1 MGQTH
6 QAALDATLS
15 RMTPGMTSAERAR
28 LLSDAL
34 LDSGVDWRRE
44 PPLEEVKQLLATL
57 MRAECGDTSAPS
69 PLAL

>member
-6 QAALDATLS
+6 QAALDAVLS
-15 RMTPGMTSAERAR
+15 RMTPGMSSADWAR

-44 PPLEEVKQLLATL
+44 PPLEEVKQLFAAL
-57 MRAECGDTSAPS
+57 MRADQSDLNRPA

>member
-1 MGQTH
+1 MGQPH
-6 QAALDATLS
+6 QAALDAVLS

-34 LDSGVDWRRE
+34 LDSGVDWRHE
-44 PPLEEVKQLLATL
+44 PPLEEVKQLFAAV
-57 MRAECGDTSAPS
+57 MRADQNDLNRPA

>member
-6 QAALDATLS
+6 QAALDVALS
-15 RMTPGMTSAERAR
+15 RMTPGMTSGKRAR

-34 LDSGVDWRRE
+34 LDSGIDWRHE
-44 PPLEEVKQLLATL
+44 PPVEEFKQLFLAV
-57 MRAECGDTSAPS
+57 MRANQIDLNRPA